1 MHAQVLRE
9 RVLGSSGKSVVEVRW
24 WRAKQAGMDA
34 VCVHEQTLSE
44 VVCGLASQAW
54 VGFVA
59 HGQGL
64 WRNVDAQVC
73 VCVCVCVCLVVAKLL
88 MRARSF
94 VITETD

>member
-1 MHAQVLRE
+1 
-9 RVLGSSGKSVVEVRW
+9 
-24 WRAKQAGMDA
+24 MDA
-34 VCVHEQTLSE
+34 VCVHEQTLSD

-73 VCVCVCVCLVVAKLL
+73 MCVCVCVCVCVYLY
-88 MRARSF
+88 R
-94 VITETD
+94 